1 MISSPTVGF
10 RLTVYWKTVK
20 SRKTRWK
27 FVKTFHLR
35 GQSSTAAPLTLFWS
49 GYFFC
54 HWCFIVTTTVRH
66 LSPNKRLFLV
76 AWNIYVTFT
85 VHSHLKALKQAAV
98 LAAVALLARHL
109 AVFVA
114 AAAVHALVADA
125 ALEEALAALAGD
137 DAIVQA
143 CGAISTD
150 KASTLVS
157 WIICRGK
164 ESGHRR
170 GFRAISIIFTV
181 IHLKL
186 KKGVGAKTLLKAHIF
201 NWNHEGGGA

>member
-1 MISSPTVGF
+1 M
-10 RLTVYWKTVK
+10 
-20 SRKTRWK
+20 
-27 FVKTFHLR
+27 FHLR
-35 GQSSTAAPLTLFWS
+35 DQSPSFSSSPDTTFNDYCGTSDSFLVWVLILLCFTVTST
-49 GYFFC
+49 GR
-54 HWCFIVTTTVRH
+54 VRH
-66 LSPNKRLFLV
+66 LLPNKRLFLV
-76 AWNIYVTFT
+76 AWNIYFTFT
-85 VHSHLKALKQAAV
+85 VHSHLKALEQAAV
-98 LAAVALLARHL
+98 LAAVALLAWHL

-157 WIICRGK
+157 WIICRWK

-170 GFRAISIIFTV
+170 GFRTISISVFTV

-186 KKGVGAKTLLKAHIF
+186 KKGSGSKNLA
-201 NWNHEGGGA
+201 EGTHF